1 MRHVFGEIRY
11 GKLRIARGTMSYGYV
26 IARKNFTAHVA
37 VRNPYAARLRQDKI
51 PRHYAYS
58 KFVIIA
64 AAML

>member
-1 MRHVFGEIRY
+1 MVRV
-11 GKLRIARGTMSYGYV
+11 V
-26 IARKNFTAHVA
+26 IC
-37 VRNPYAARLRQDKI
+37 NPYAERLRQDKI